1 MRPSAL
7 FPKNSHISRS
17 PAVRLAERPTLSRRR
32 LRSLGPS
39 LACLLSCLFACQG
52 TPEPTPPP
60 AAPQAASAQ
69 PADADAARAEAL
81 AQQYA
86 QRAEQGL
93 AQSPPADTAK
103 PPRDGASNANISPVV
118 WLEDA
123 PAKRPTRAPAET
135 APQPVPQPAQPRS
148 PAPGPTPA
156 ANPPAAQPLDRK
168 ALLESLRRQLASD
181 PDPAVVRALNQ
192 AALSVLLGETETP
205 LDPRL
210 LASLTPERRRQ
221 VERYQRLISEL
232 ARQIASSD
240 QGPTRGEVNRHLD
253 AIFGREPLTIEAA
266 HLVKRVRGFGVIDP
280 FPDYRFIAGR
290 SQPLIVYVEL
300 ANFTVVPS
308 STDPALRQVVVTQE
322 LTLYNESDGLRVWH
336 EEPVRILD
344 ESRNVRR
351 DFFMI
356 QHVTLPANL
365 SVGRY
370 QLKISVRDVNG
381 RSVDE
386 ANLPIQIVAQ
396 LPTEVSTTRPSPD
409 RSSTGST
416 R

>member
-1 MRPSAL
+1 
-7 FPKNSHISRS
+7 
-17 PAVRLAERPTLSRRR
+17 
-32 LRSLGPS
+32 
-39 LACLLSCLFACQG
+39 
-52 TPEPTPPP
+52 
-60 AAPQAASAQ
+60 
-69 PADADAARAEAL
+69 
-81 AQQYA
+81 
-86 QRAEQGL
+86 
-93 AQSPPADTAK
+93 
-103 PPRDGASNANISPVV
+103 
-118 WLEDA
+118 
-123 PAKRPTRAPAET
+123 
-135 APQPVPQPAQPRS
+135 
-148 PAPGPTPA
+148 
-156 ANPPAAQPLDRK
+156 
-168 ALLESLRRQLASD
+168 
-181 PDPAVVRALNQ
+181 
-192 AALSVLLGETETP
+192 LGESDAS

-240 QGPTRGEVNRHLD
+240 PGPTRSEVSRHLD
-253 AIFGREPLTIEAA
+253 SIFGREPLAIEAA

-280 FPDYRFIAGR
+280 FPDHRFTAGR
-290 SQPLIVYVEL
+290 PQPLIVYVEL

-351 DFFMI
+351 DFFII

-370 QLKISVRDVNG
+370 QLKICVRDVNG

-386 ANLPIQIVAQ
+386 ANLPIHIVAQ
-396 LPTEVSTTRPSPD
+396 LPTDPAPTRPSPD
-409 RSSTGST
+409 RSPTSAT